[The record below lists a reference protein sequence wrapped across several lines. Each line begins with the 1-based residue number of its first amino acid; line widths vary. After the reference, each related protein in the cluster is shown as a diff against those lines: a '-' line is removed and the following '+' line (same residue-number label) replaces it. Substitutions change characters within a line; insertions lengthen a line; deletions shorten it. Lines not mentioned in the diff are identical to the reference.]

1 MTPLTLDDTP
11 LSITDLATV
20 ALAGRP
26 VVLGPG
32 ARERLAQGR
41 ALIERFLAED
51 RPVYGLT
58 RGLGERATT
67 EVDHAERQ
75 EMSAI
80 MLRARACGSGPL
92 FPAEAV
98 RAFLFARLASMC
110 RGRAGVRPVVAE
122 TLAAMLNAGIHPLV
136 HEVASTGA
144 SDLPLLAEL
153 ALPVMGEGRAEVG
166 GRVLPGAEALRQA
179 GLEPLTLK
187 EKEGLG
193 LCSANSVSAG
203 LGALALVEA
212 ERLLRLSEATAVLSF
227 EAFRANLSPIDPRV
241 VAARPAPGQAAAA
254 DSLRRFLAGSGL
266 ESPGAAR
273 RIQDPISLRC
283 ASHVFG
289 AFHAALDFARP
300 TVEVELNGAADNP
313 AVLYE
318 DEEIISTG
326 NFHTPGLAQAFD
338 LLAISLSQVGSM
350 TSQRVG
356 RLLRRQFTDLP
367 NSLSRFAEGTVR
379 IGMSLLSLNARS
391 QAKELRLL
399 ATPASIHDGSGYEV
413 EDHETMAPAA
423 VRKFWRALAPWRQII
438 ACELIVAAEAFDQRR
453 PERPAAIAVALR
465 DAVRA
470 QVAPFEDDRSLS
482 EDLERVA
489 ALVASAG
496 FDPNAMQGGSA
507 GT

>member
-1 MTPLTLDDTP
+1 MTSLLIDDAP
-11 LSITDLATV
+11 LSIADVAEIAHGRRPV
-20 ALAGRP
+20 AL
-26 VVLGPG
+26 GP
-32 ARERLAQGR
+32 AALARLARGR
-41 ALIERFLAED
+41 ALIDRFLTED

-67 EVDHAERQ
+67 QVDRAERD
-75 EMSAI
+75 EMSTI

-110 RGRAGVRPVVAE
+110 QGRAGVRPLVAE
-122 TLAAMLNAGIHPLV
+122 TLAAMLNARIHPLV

-144 SDLPLLAEL
+144 SDLPLLAEM

-166 GRVLPGAEALRQA
+166 GRVMKGADALRQA
-179 GLEPLTLK
+179 GIEPLHLK

-212 ERLLRLSEATAVLSF
+212 GRLLRLAEATAVLSF

-241 VAARPAPGQAAAA
+241 VAARPAPGQADAAA
-254 DSLRRFLAGSGL
+254 ALQHFLGDSGL
-266 ESPGAAR
+266 RAPDAAR

-283 ASHVFG
+283 VSHVFG

-300 TVEVELNGAADNP
+300 AVEVELNGAADNP
-313 AVLYE
+313 VVLFE
-318 DEEIISTG
+318 DEEILSSG
-326 NFHTPGLAQAFD
+326 NFHTPALAQAFD
-338 LLAISLSQVGSM
+338 LLAISLSQVGSIGA
-350 TSQRVG
+350 QRVG

-379 IGMSLLSLNARS
+379 IGMGLLSLNARS

-399 ATPASIHDGSGYEV
+399 ANPASVDDASGYEV
-413 EDHETMAPAA
+413 EDHEPMAPVA

-438 ACELIVAAEAFDQRR
+438 ACELIVAAEAFDQRQ
-453 PERPAAIAVALR
+453 PARPAPVALALR
-465 DAVRA
+465 DAVRDL
-470 QVAPFEDDRSLS
+470 VPPFEDDRSLS

-489 ALVASAG
+489 ELVASRRL
-496 FDPNAMQGGSA
+496 DPLLAQGGPS